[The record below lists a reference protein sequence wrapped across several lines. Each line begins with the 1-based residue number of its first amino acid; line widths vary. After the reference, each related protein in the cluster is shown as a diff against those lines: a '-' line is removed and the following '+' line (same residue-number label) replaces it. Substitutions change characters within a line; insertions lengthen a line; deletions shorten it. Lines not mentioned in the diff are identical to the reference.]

1 MIRLESEAALIIDE
15 ITERIKKLES
25 IKKKLDIQNQN
36 AERLNGKIEA
46 LEELR
51 AWITVNYFW

>member
-1 MIRLESEAALIIDE
+1 MIRLESEAVLIIDE

-25 IKKKLDIQNQN
+25 IKKNLDIQNKN
-36 AERLNGKIEA
+36 DEKLNGKIEA

-51 AWITVNYFW
+51 TWITANYF